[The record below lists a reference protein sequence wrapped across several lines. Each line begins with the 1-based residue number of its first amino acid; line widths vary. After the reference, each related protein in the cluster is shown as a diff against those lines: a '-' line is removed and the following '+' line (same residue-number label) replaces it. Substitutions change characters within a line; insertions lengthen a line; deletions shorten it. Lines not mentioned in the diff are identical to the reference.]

1 MNIARSLTADS
12 SVIPQPPTMI
22 YSIDLLESSPYTLLV
37 SNGET
42 ILQKWRKKSNFE
54 TLGTYHHTEKVYYL
68 RSKKKVSREKHDTS
82 FSP

>member
-42 ILQKWRKKSNFE
+42 ILQKLRKKSNFE
-54 TLGTYHHTEKVYYL
+54 TLGTYHHTEYY
-68 RSKKKVSREKHDTS
+68 
-82 FSP
+82 FYI